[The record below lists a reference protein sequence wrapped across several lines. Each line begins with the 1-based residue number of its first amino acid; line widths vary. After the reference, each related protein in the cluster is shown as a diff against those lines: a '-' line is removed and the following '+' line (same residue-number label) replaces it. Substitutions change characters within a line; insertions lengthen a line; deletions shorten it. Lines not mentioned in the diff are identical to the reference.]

1 VLPWLRSLP
10 ERTLHSFRELLP
22 ALITAAIGVLLVVG
36 FVEATDGDIS
46 PASTLVGAFTVEVG
60 DNGIPYIAID
70 PEALGQNEA
79 EPLTG
84 SGGDEGGT
92 SGSSPAAL
100 FPSDGDLSTS
110 GGDNPLP
117 GTDPSAITRPATD
130 TGPFAV
136 SIPESRSLARAKS
149 FSPPNPLPRRGA
161 VALPG
166 AFALTRAFALPGP
179 FALAGAFTLP
189 EAHEAHEAP
198 EAFALPGAVALLGA
212 SALTRAF
219 ALTGAL
225 SRRRDADRLRGGSD
239 PAGGAGRDVAGGGA
253 AVAPFG

>member
-1 VLPWLRSLP
+1 VDAFRSKAASSRIGQLGRRYSLAAQRVGHDVVPWLRSLP

-46 PASTLVGAFTVEVG
+46 PASTLGGAFTVEVG

-117 GTDPSAITRPATD
+117 GTDPQPSPDPRPTPVPSPSPSPSPD
-130 TGPFAV
+130 PSPGP
-136 SIPESRSLARAKS
+136 SP
-149 FSPPNPLPRRGA
+149 SPPPTPSPEGEPSPSPEPLPS
-161 VALPG
+161 
-166 AFALTRAFALPGP
+166 
-179 FALAGAFTLP
+179 P
-189 EAHEAHEAP
+189 EPSPSPDPSPSP
-198 EAFALPGAVALLGA
+198 EP
-212 SALTRAF
+212 SPSPKPTKPPKP
-219 ALTGAL
+219 
-225 SRRRDADRLRGGSD
+225 SPS
-239 PAGGAGRDVAGGGA
+239 PE
-253 AVAPFG
+253 PSPSSEPPPSPEPSPSPEP